1 MDDDTT
7 VTMVLKQRQ
16 RLRQQPIPVAYT
28 SYDRN
33 YYRHLNDQYTSNT
46 SNHRIQIRTNST
58 NTNTTPNH
66 RRLQKIRNVGIL
78 AHVDAGKTTV
88 TERMLALAGIVT
100 NPGSVDSG
108 NTVTDYLPAERER
121 GITIQS
127 AAISFPWIRGDDAGD
142 DAGEVD
148 VHLID
153 TPGHVDFS
161 VEVNRSVAVL
171 DGAVLVLDAVAGV
184 QAQTETVWRAMT
196 RSPTGKDRYRHEPL
210 PCLAMVNKMDREGCD
225 FGRAIGTIRHRL
237 PGANPVPVQVP
248 LLQLD
253 DRSGGGGGRLVAIP
267 IDGGEVGGGGAD
279 GRFVGVVDLVRMR
292 TIVWPEAS
300 SSNAGVLEEC
310 IPTVSNLPLA
320 IDHADIDS
328 DTAQITRIALAA
340 RNDLVA
346 ALAETGDELMED
358 YFFRHLEDEE
368 DDDGPSAFELCAS
381 LRRAT
386 VARRMMPVL
395 AGAAL
400 RGKGV
405 EPLLDAV
412 VDLLPSPMDRL
423 PPALIRTEEGAWDQQ
438 RRQKRGGG
446 KSKNKK
452 GTTAVDPATDHKG
465 EMAVAEGEENKKKL
479 IELGHP
485 LHPSLLALAFKV
497 VHMKGRGGSGDGRV
511 VFARVYSGSISSRD
525 TLKVITP
532 NAIADAGNTS
542 NTGGDADG
550 TTVPPP
556 DKPRT
561 ERVGG
566 MLDLAGGQFS
576 NRANAICHSGD
587 VCALVGLRSVT
598 TGDTLLLASDGGGT
612 TKSKRRTNTDAAT
625 ETHDDDGYTYA
636 PTPQNVYLAGV
647 SSPKPVLS
655 VRIETTNTA
664 QHQSLT
670 KALALLITEDPSL
683 RVEETGSATVL
694 SGLGE
699 LHIEVVADRIRR
711 EHGLDVWIGKP
722 TVTYHETV
730 VGVLET
736 DGMVEYD
743 RTVGDRR
750 LQGSVGILLEPMHHG
765 RGNGIG
771 DEDENEDRDGNG
783 SENDSSS
790 SSSCL
795 QLSEPIVTIEP
806 SARSY
811 LGFPATTP
819 TSSPSHL
826 TESELALRSSVAHA
840 LLSGCHGALRRG
852 PPGTNRTLSN
862 VHCRVIA
869 IDAEGGLTA
878 MVALPG
884 AMRAAASAAVSSL
897 LEGKGGEMRRKL
909 EPTMD
914 VEVTVPGEM
923 VGVVLSDLS
932 VRRGTV
938 GDVVMGDDSGG
949 GGVRAKALVRGEV
962 PLAEILGYANSLR
975 SITAGEGTFT
985 AEYKGHSY
993 CDQIDI

>member
-1 MDDDTT
+1 
-7 VTMVLKQRQ
+7 
-16 RLRQQPIPVAYT
+16 
-28 SYDRN
+28 
-33 YYRHLNDQYTSNT
+33 
-46 SNHRIQIRTNST
+46 
-58 NTNTTPNH
+58 
-66 RRLQKIRNVGIL
+66 
-78 AHVDAGKTTV
+78 
-88 TERMLALAGIVT
+88 
-100 NPGSVDSG
+100 
-108 NTVTDYLPAERER
+108 
-121 GITIQS
+121 
-127 AAISFPWIRGDDAGD
+127 
-142 DAGEVD
+142 
-148 VHLID
+148 
-153 TPGHVDFS
+153 
-161 VEVNRSVAVL
+161 
-171 DGAVLVLDAVAGV
+171 
-184 QAQTETVWRAMT
+184 
-196 RSPTGKDRYRHEPL
+196 
-210 PCLAMVNKMDREGCD
+210 
-225 FGRAIGTIRHRL
+225 
-237 PGANPVPVQVP
+237 
-248 LLQLD
+248 
-253 DRSGGGGGRLVAIP
+253 
-267 IDGGEVGGGGAD
+267 
-279 GRFVGVVDLVRMR
+279 
-292 TIVWPEAS
+292 
-300 SSNAGVLEEC
+300 
-310 IPTVSNLPLA
+310 
-320 IDHADIDS
+320 
-328 DTAQITRIALAA
+328 
-340 RNDLVA
+340 
-346 ALAETGDELMED
+346 
-358 YFFRHLEDEE
+358 
-368 DDDGPSAFELCAS
+368 
-381 LRRAT
+381 
-386 VARRMMPVL
+386 
-395 AGAAL
+395 
-400 RGKGV
+400 
-405 EPLLDAV
+405 
-412 VDLLPSPMDRL
+412 
-423 PPALIRTEEGAWDQQ
+423 
-438 RRQKRGGG
+438 
-446 KSKNKK
+446 
-452 GTTAVDPATDHKG
+452 
-465 EMAVAEGEENKKKL
+465 
-479 IELGHP
+479 
-485 LHPSLLALAFKV
+485 
-497 VHMKGRGGSGDGRV
+497 
-511 VFARVYSGSISSRD
+511 
-525 TLKVITP
+525 
-532 NAIADAGNTS
+532 
-542 NTGGDADG
+542 
-550 TTVPPP
+550 
-556 DKPRT
+556 
-561 ERVGG
+561 

-670 KALALLITEDPSL
+670 KALALLVTEDPSL

-790 SSSCL
+790 SSS
-795 QLSEPIVTIEP
+795 
-806 SARSY
+806 
-811 LGFPATTP
+811 
-819 TSSPSHL
+819 HL

-884 AMRAAASAAVSSL
+884 AMCAAASAAVSSL

-932 VRRGTV
+932 VRRGT
-938 GDVVMGDDSGG
+938 GG
-949 GGVRAKALVRGEV
+949 GGAVGSER
-962 PLAEILGYANSLR
+962 
-975 SITAGEGTFT
+975 
-985 AEYKGHSY
+985 
-993 CDQIDI
+993 